1 MASGLREERMR
12 ELGESAYLVLKESHG
27 SLQELK
33 GLVDQLHACYLQQ
46 GKAIDFDTVSAI
58 KLTTDRIY
66 AGLERYLRPEVDPDS
81 AYDDAMPE
89 LPK

>member
-1 MASGLREERMR
+1 MTSGLREERVR
-12 ELGESAYLVLKESHG
+12 ELGESAYLVLRDSYG

-58 KLTTDRIY
+58 KLTTDRMY
-66 AGLERYLRPEVDPDS
+66 AELERYLRPECDPDS
-81 AYDDAMPE
+81 AYEDAMTE
-89 LPK
+89 IPK